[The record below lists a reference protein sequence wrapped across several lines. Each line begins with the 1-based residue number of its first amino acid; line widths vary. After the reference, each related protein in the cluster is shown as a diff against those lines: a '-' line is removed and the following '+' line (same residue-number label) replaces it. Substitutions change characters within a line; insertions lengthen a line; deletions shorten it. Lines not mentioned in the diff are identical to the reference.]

1 MYDLIVR
8 NLKFSSD
15 KDLNDIGIK
24 DGKIK
29 DIGKVLAYGNEEIDA
44 LGDLVLPPFVESH
57 IHLDTVLTA
66 GTPRWNES
74 GTLFEGIQIWG
85 ERKKILTIDDV
96 KFRAVQVLQN
106 QLSSGILHVRTH
118 VDISDPN
125 LIALRALLEIK
136 EQVSSYINLQIVA
149 FPQDGILSNHG
160 NQNRLEEALR
170 LGADAVG
177 AIPHNEYTREKGIES
192 LEICFSLAE
201 KYNRMVNVFCDE
213 TDDGQSR
220 FLEVVAMLAL
230 RTGLKQ
236 RVTASHANA
245 MAYYPDPYAAR
256 LIGLLQES
264 KVNIVSC
271 PLVSS
276 VMQERYVSWPKGRGI
291 TRIKE
296 LWQAGI
302 NVSIGHD
309 DIMTPFY
316 PFGTGNMLQAAH
328 MAIHLAQMTGRQE
341 VEEVINMI
349 TIRGAKALQIE
360 SQYGLSVGKPANFVT
375 IPAEDSFDLIRN
387 QPKCRFVISNGKV
400 ILQNKYHQPQLNL
413 DGILSKSSKK
423 SHSDKENM

>member
-8 NLKFSSD
+8 NLKFSLD
-15 KDLNDIGIK
+15 KEL
-24 DGKIK
+24 K
-29 DIGKVLAYGNEEIDA
+29 DIGMKDGQIKEIGKISVFGKKEIDA

-85 ERKKILTIDDV
+85 ERKKSLTIEDV
-96 KFRAVQVLQN
+96 KSRAVKVLQN
-106 QLSSGILHVRTH
+106 QLSYGILHVRTH

-125 LIALRALLEIK
+125 LIALRSLLEIK
-136 EQVSSYINLQIVA
+136 EQVSPYINLQIVA

-201 KYNRMVNVFCDE
+201 KYNRMVNIFCDE

-220 FLEVVAMLAL
+220 FLEAVAMLAL
-230 RTGLKQ
+230 KTGMKQ

-245 MAYYPDPYAAR
+245 MAYYPDSYVAR
-256 LIGLLQES
+256 LLSLLQES
-264 KVNIVSC
+264 EVNIVSC

-276 VMQERYVSWPKGRGI
+276 VMQGRYDPWPKGRGI
-291 TRIKE
+291 ARIKE

-328 MAIHLAQMTGRQE
+328 MAVHLGHMTGRQE
-341 VEEVINMI
+341 AEEVINMI
-349 TIRGAKALQIE
+349 TIRGAKTLQIE
-360 SQYGLSVGKPANFVT
+360 PQYGLSVGKPASFVT
-375 IPAEDSFDLIRN
+375 VPAENPFDLIRN
-387 QPKCRFVISNGKV
+387 QPMCRFVLSNGKV

-413 DGILSKSSKK
+413 DGILSNRSKESNTLK
-423 SHSDKENM
+423 

>member
-8 NLKFSSD
+8 NLKFPSD
-15 KDLNDIGIK
+15 NSLKDIGIE

-29 DIGKVLAYGNEEIDA
+29 EIGNILEKGKKEIDA
-44 LGDLVLPPFVESH
+44 IGDLVLAPFVESH

-85 ERKKILTIDDV
+85 ERKKSLTIDDV
-96 KFRAVQVLQN
+96 KTRAIEVLRN
-106 QLSSGILHVRTH
+106 QLSYGILHVRSH
-118 VDISDPN
+118 VDISDSN
-125 LIALRALLEIK
+125 LTALRALLEIK
-136 EQVSSYINLQIVA
+136 EQVSPYINLQIVA
-149 FPQDGILSNHG
+149 FPQDGIQSNQD
-160 NQNRLEEALR
+160 NQKRIEEALV

-177 AIPHNEYTREKGIES
+177 AIPHNEYTRESGIES

-213 TDDGQSR
+213 TDDGHSR

-230 RTGLKQ
+230 KTGLKQ
-236 RVTASHANA
+236 KVTASHANA
-245 MAYYPDPYAAR
+245 MAYYPDPYMAR
-256 LIGLLQES
+256 LIGLLKES
-264 KVNIVSC
+264 EMNIVSC

-276 VMQERYVSWPKGRGI
+276 VMQGRYDSWPKGRGI

-296 LWQAGI
+296 LWHAGI

-316 PFGTGNMLQAAH
+316 PFGTGSMLQAAH

-341 VEEVINMI
+341 VEEIINMV
-349 TIRGAKALQIE
+349 TLRGAKTLQIE
-360 SQYGLSVGKPANFVT
+360 SQYGIEVGKPASFVT
-375 IPAEDSFDLIRN
+375 LPAENSFDLIRH
-387 QPKCRFVISNGKV
+387 QPICRFVISHGKV
-400 ILQNKYHQPQLNL
+400 ISENKYHQPELNI
-413 DGILSKSSKK
+413 DGILQK
-423 SHSDKENM
+423 